1 VPWHAW
7 RSDAYASKCALTPE
21 QLEGVPQP
29 FVALVEVL
37 LEKNPAMR
45 FQNPTE
51 LLKIMPTLRS
61 LSVSR

>member
-1 VPWHAW
+1 MHQNAP
-7 RSDAYASKCALTPE
+7 LPLE